1 MGTKKLVTIIAV
13 ITLAGALLRLYHI
26 DFGLPHSLQ
35 ADEPELGEF
44 AIKYTYEIKSIIA
57 GRNWYKL
64 IPLNFVYGTFP
75 IYVYTAAM
83 MAFSKALGLLG
94 VAFDRV
100 HIYTYLRV
108 LTALASLTAIPAAAF
123 LYNKLFKDWFGTLV
137 TAMLVA
143 LNWQFIVLG
152 HYLNADIIVATLLS
166 LAYITAYLYYSR
178 ENDTK
183 YTILTGILLGFAM
196 GTKVTAA
203 ISLPLFLYIYA
214 SKKDWREMFAL
225 LFVIFAAFAVSNP
238 FSLIFANDFAFR
250 VLTLFT
256 KEGGIVFDSVDSN
269 PFKYVLATGY
279 IATPLAAVLA
289 MVGVRMCAPPP
300 SRHFHHFLIGHVL
313 LYLIFFSLGNRRV
326 DRWMLPVLPIML
338 IYTAYG
344 LAQLKEKLGRIQFVT
359 AATIIALSYLYF
371 PALLLVQFQRQT
383 PKSAAYLW
391 MRDNLAAASN
401 KLVIT
406 EQGLDPMNKLPSV
419 NVRKSVVYSSE
430 NAQLVYPE
438 SPVGYNYIAVSSRP
452 MANFKRPEIQKAY
465 PEYVKRWQ
473 AFESEL
479 MDPSK
484 YELVKAFELP
494 KPNLIPLSDVYIYKN
509 IELQ

>member
-166 LAYITAYLYYSR
+166 LAYITAYLYYAR

-214 SKKDWREMFAL
+214 SKKDWREM
-225 LFVIFAAFAVSNP
+225 
-238 FSLIFANDFAFR
+238 
-250 VLTLFT
+250 
-256 KEGGIVFDSVDSN
+256 GGIVFDSVDSN

-289 MVGVRMCAPPP
+289 MVGVRLCAPPP

-359 AATIIALSYLYF
+359 AATIVALSYLYF

-484 YELVKAFELP
+484 YELVKTFELP

>member
-166 LAYITAYLYYSR
+166 LAYITAYLYYAR

-279 IATPLAAVLA
+279 IATPL
-289 MVGVRMCAPPP
+289 
-300 SRHFHHFLIGHVL
+300 
-313 LYLIFFSLGNRRV
+313 
-326 DRWMLPVLPIML
+326 D
-338 IYTAYG
+338 
-344 LAQLKEKLGRIQFVT
+344 
-359 AATIIALSYLYF
+359 
-371 PALLLVQFQRQT
+371 
-383 PKSAAYLW
+383 
-391 MRDNLAAASN
+391 
-401 KLVIT
+401 
-406 EQGLDPMNKLPSV
+406 
-419 NVRKSVVYSSE
+419 RKSVV
-430 NAQLVYPE
+430 
-438 SPVGYNYIAVSSRP
+438 
-452 MANFKRPEIQKAY
+452 
-465 PEYVKRWQ
+465 
-473 AFESEL
+473 
-479 MDPSK
+479 
-484 YELVKAFELP
+484 
-494 KPNLIPLSDVYIYKN
+494 
-509 IELQ
+509 